1 MSRQWL
7 LLNTETINTRKT
19 DRRLN
24 MSKDSYE
31 VHPVNL
37 STIDDF
43 QVLVLT
49 IPEIEINDKLT
60 YLAREKGLISR
71 SFYEDFIIANCV
83 ANINQLLAYVNQ
95 NLSGSPNLLDIRA
108 ELMQKILDFN
118 PKMSPDNLVVNKN
131 QVVKIMMTKKPR
143 PDEKLL
149 PDNTSWD
156 TSYYEELEGLK
167 NNIEHTLDNKKA
179 SGAENKKKKLK
190 KKATDKIKDIDEL
203 EYEEKQI
210 WWKRIGQYV
219 SIKSFKEEDMEDIL
233 RKRFFRSP
241 TSFSTFIVTTC
252 VVNFEDLFMLLD
264 NMGIPGR
271 IAPPI
276 LMNEL
281 YELCKSINPA
291 LTYENA
297 QSLSDALES
306 DDEERGPR
314 NAPYRTTAAGPMNQY
329 AKKKK
334 QKKFKDVS
342 KEDLLT
348 LSDRMKMYIIGQDEA
363 VDTLCDAIQ
372 RAKIGLKDPLR
383 PIGSFLFAGRTGVGK
398 TLASKILADELINDR
413 DNLITI
419 DCSEYTSDHEYAKLI
434 GAPSGYIGHEQGGVL
449 TNAMMKSP
457 FSVVVFDEVEKASSK
472 VHELLLQVLE
482 EGRLTDGKGQAVSF
496 KDSVIIMT
504 SNIGAKEI
512 ESIGKTIGF
521 GDVSKITDDKKNT
534 ALLEALK
541 KKFKPEFLNRL
552 DDVINFKTLI
562 KDDYMKIIDIEL
574 FKLND
579 NLKNNDTEYK
589 DMALEFTD
597 AIRKFIFDNGIDED
611 YGARPLKR
619 CIEKEIS
626 TPLARKIL
634 KEEVKGESIIKINL
648 KRKKIGFEVL
658 DKIEDV
664 PFYLTEGY
672 NAGEAK
678 QETK

>member
-1 MSRQWL
+1 
-7 LLNTETINTRKT
+7 
-19 DRRLN
+19 

-43 QVLVLT
+43 QVLVLA
-49 IPEIEINDKLT
+49 IPEIEMNDKLT

-95 NLSGSPNLLDIRA
+95 NLSGSPNLLEIRA
-108 ELMQKILDFN
+108 ELMGKILEFN
-118 PKMSPDNLVVNKN
+118 PKMSPDNLVINKN
-131 QVVKIMMTKKPR
+131 QVIKIMATKKPR
-143 PDEKLL
+143 ADEKLL
-149 PDNTSWD
+149 TDNTSWD
-156 TSYYEELEGLK
+156 SSYYEEMDGLK
-167 NNIEHTLDNKKA
+167 KNISQALDPKA
-179 SGAENKKKKLK
+179 PNAEKKKKKLK

-203 EYEEKQI
+203 DYEDKQI

-219 SIKSFKEEDMEDIL
+219 SIKQFKEEDMENIL

-297 QSLSDALES
+297 QMLSDEE
-306 DDEERGPR
+306 DEEAPDGGQR

-334 QKKFKDVS
+334 QKKFKDVP
-342 KEDLLT
+342 KEDLMT
-348 LSDRMKMYIIGQDEA
+348 LADRMKMYIIGQDEA
-363 VDTLCDAIQ
+363 VDSLCDAIQ

-383 PIGSFLFAGRTGVGK
+383 PIGSFMFAGRTGVGK
-398 TLASKILADELINDR
+398 TLASKVLADELINDR
-413 DNLITI
+413 NNLVTI
-419 DCSEYTSDHEYAKLI
+419 DCSEYSSDHEYAKLI
-434 GAPSGYIGHEQGGVL
+434 GATSGYIGHDQGGVL
-449 TNAMMKSP
+449 TNAMMKNS
-457 FSVVVFDEVEKASSK
+457 FAVVVFDEVEKASAK

-482 EGRLTDGKGQAVSF
+482 EGRLTDGKGQTVSF
-496 KDSVIIMT
+496 KDAILIMT
-504 SNIGAKEI
+504 SNVGSKEI

-521 GDVSKITDDKKNT
+521 GDVSKITDEKKNT
-534 ALLEALK
+534 ALNEALK

-552 DDVINFKTLI
+552 DDIINFKTLQEN
-562 KDDYMKIIDIEL
+562 DYMKIIDIEL

-589 DMALEFTD
+589 ELALEFTKGVK
-597 AIRKFIFDNGIDED
+597 KFIYDNGIDED

-626 TPLARKIL
+626 TPLARVIL
-634 KEEVKGESIIKINL
+634 KDDIKGESIVKINF
-648 KRKKIGFEVL
+648 KGKKVNFNVE
-658 DKIEDV
+658 DKVEDV

-672 NAGEAK
+672 TEEAT
-678 QETK
+678 QESKK

>member
-1 MSRQWL
+1 
-7 LLNTETINTRKT
+7 
-19 DRRLN
+19 

-31 VHPVNL
+31 VHSVNIE
-37 STIDDF
+37 TIDDF

-49 IPEIEINDKLT
+49 VPANEVDDKLT
-60 YLAREKGLISR
+60 YLTREKGRISR

-83 ANINQLLAYVNQ
+83 ANINQLLAYVNH
-95 NLSGSPNLLDIRA
+95 NLAGAPNLLEIRT
-108 ELMQKILDFN
+108 ELMKKILEYN
-118 PKMSPDNLVVNKN
+118 PSMRPDNLIINKN
-131 QVVKIMMTKKPR
+131 QVVKVMITKKPR
-143 PDEKLL
+143 TSEKLL
-149 PDNTSWD
+149 VDNPDWN

-167 NNIEHTLDNKKA
+167 KNLQDALEDKSESN
-179 SGAENKKKKLK
+179 NKKKKDLK
-190 KKATDKIKDIDEL
+190 KKATGKLKDIEDL
-203 EYEEKQI
+203 DFEEKKV

-219 SIKSFKEEDMEDIL
+219 NIKKFKDEDVESILK
-233 RKRFFRSP
+233 KRFFRSP

-264 NMGIPGR
+264 NMGIPSR

-281 YELCKSINPA
+281 YELCKSTNPE

-297 QSLSDALES
+297 QSFSDES
-306 DDEERGPR
+306 DSDEEDSREGR
-314 NAPYRTTAAGPMNQY
+314 SPYRTTTAGPMNQY
-329 AKKKK
+329 SKKKK
-334 QKKFKDVS
+334 QKKFKDVA
-342 KEDLLT
+342 KEDLLS
-348 LSDRMKMYIIGQDEA
+348 LSDKMKMFLIGQDEA
-363 VDTLCDAIQ
+363 IEILTEAIQ
-372 RAKIGLKDPLR
+372 RASIGLKDPMR

-398 TLASKILADELINDR
+398 TLATKVLADELINDR

-419 DCSEYTSDHEYAKLI
+419 DCSEYSSDHEYAKLI
-434 GAPSGYIGHEQGGVL
+434 GAPSGYIGHDQGGVL

-496 KDSVIIMT
+496 KDAIIIMT
-504 SNIGAKEI
+504 SNVGAKEI

-521 GDVSKITDDKKNT
+521 GDASKITDGKKDS
-534 ALLEALK
+534 ALNEALK

-552 DDVINFKTLI
+552 DAVVNFKTL
-562 KDDYMKIIDIEL
+562 KKVDYMQIIDIEL

-589 DMALEFTD
+589 DLVLEYTD
-597 AIRKFIFDNGIDED
+597 SVKKFVFKNGIDED

-634 KEEVKGESIIKINL
+634 KENITGEHNIKISFKKNKISL
-648 KRKKIGFEVL
+648 KVEEI
-658 DKIEDV
+658 IEDV
-664 PFYLTEGY
+664 PFYLEEGY
-672 NAGEAK
+672 VGEAVEEK
-678 QETK
+678 K